1 MLCPLVR
8 AVVDLSR
15 LSFRLLLSLCSFRRF
30 ARLSNRFGDF
40 FLHHFCD
47 NPRQHTIYTAHMNVI
62 LQKFLKFI
70 VSKLWPWFLAYIW
83 PSIHREIVDVIV
95 SLLKRFVEY
104 LRDYSEERFA
114 KRSRDA
120 ESKSSE
126 AEELAKNAST
136 PEERERHEAIA
147 RVWREVAEQFREE
160 NELLKK
166 KLSELQDVEKQRSL
180 DALESISPSLEQN
193 GEHLYLVIQDKREKI
208 PQLSGH
214 LVQNGEKK
222 T

>member
-1 MLCPLVR
+1 
-8 AVVDLSR
+8 
-15 LSFRLLLSLCSFRRF
+15 
-30 ARLSNRFGDF
+30 
-40 FLHHFCD
+40 
-47 NPRQHTIYTAHMNVI
+47 MNVI